1 MPSNRGHGDITRPDL
16 VDELMD
22 FLAPAV
28 TNILTRI
35 EGDEFTTPQF
45 IELMQTDPEGKAAY
59 DEAVRRWGED
69 EVMSKMVIHGQ
80 VIPGI
85 LRRSPLVEW
94 AGYAHGDI
102 DPYAVPAWWT
112 LTSGR

>member
-1 MPSNRGHGDITRPDL
+1 MSGNFGHGDIVKPDR

-22 FLAPAV
+22 LLYPV
-28 TNILTRI
+28 VVDLLERL

-45 IELMQTDPEGKAAY
+45 IELMQSEPAAKSAY
-59 DEAVRRWGED
+59 DEALHRWGED
-69 EVMSKMVIHGQ
+69 EQHSKMVIHGQ

-85 LRRSPLVEW
+85 LRRTNLVEW
-94 AGYAHGDI
+94 AGYAHGES

-112 LTSGR
+112 LRK